1 MSRLQSLQT
10 AVKPVTDFLSS
21 EENVRRLRQDKAANA
36 AFLRRDFGIGPEQ
49 IEALFAFAKWNY
61 ECGDYGVAAECLYH
75 YRLLSADPAKNL
87 MALWG
92 RLSADVLLQD
102 FSAAMDDLLRL
113 KELIDLDAAAP
124 LPAPAEAE
132 ASAGAEGA
140 AGAGAGASS
149 SSSSA
154 ASAQV
159 ARSLQSRAWLMHAA
173 LFVCFNHENGL
184 NALADLYLSDRYAS
198 ALTLCA
204 QHLLRYLVVALVV
217 NRRRRAA
224 LKDAVRIV
232 SQEAYEYSD
241 PVTEFVRL
249 LFVES
254 DFAGAQRALAEAEKV
269 LDGDFFLAAA
279 KPAFVEQARA
289 FLFEAY
295 CRVHA
300 RIDLDDLAT
309 QLGLDRDATE
319 TWIVHLIRGARL
331 DARIDSSEGTVII
344 ANRGQ
349 SEEDAFLERA
359 KTLSLRTF
367 SLSNTL
373 LSVLRG

>member
-1 MSRLQSLQT
+1 M
-10 AVKPVTDFLSS
+10 TDFLSS

-36 AFLRRDFGIGPEQ
+36 AFLRRDFGVGPEQ
-49 IEALFAFAKWNY
+49 IDALFSFAKWNY

-75 YRLLSADPAKNL
+75 FRLLSADPAKNL
-87 MALWG
+87 AALWG
-92 RLSADVLLQD
+92 RLCADILLQD
-102 FSAAMDDLLRL
+102 SAAAMDDLLRL
-113 KELIDLDAAAP
+113 KELVDIDAAAP
-124 LPAPAEAE
+124 IHQ
-132 ASAGAEGA
+132 GAEGKEADDGKEPGGGA
-140 AGAGAGASS
+140 AGSS
-149 SSSSA
+149 SPPSSSA

-159 ARSLQSRAWLMHAA
+159 ARSLQSRSWLMHAA

-184 NALADLYLSDRYAS
+184 NALADLYLSDRYAA

-232 SQEAYEYSD
+232 ASEAYEYAD

-254 DFAGAQRALAEAEKV
+254 DFDGAQRALAEAEKV
-269 LDGDFFLAAA
+269 LDADFFLAAA

-289 FLFEAY
+289 FLFESY

-300 RIDLDDLAT
+300 RIDLDHLAG

-344 ANRGQ
+344 AKQGQ
-349 SEEDAFLERA
+349 SEEDAFFDRA
-359 KTLSLRTF
+359 KALSLRTF

-373 LSVLRG
+373 LGVLRG